1 MNARIAVGT
10 LSSSDFSSD
19 KITIKK
25 QRDTFKIQ
33 TSDVFFL
40 SVLIQ

>member
-1 MNARIAVGT
+1 MNARIAVAT
-10 LSSSDFSSD
+10 LPSSDFNSD
-19 KITIKK
+19 KITTKK

-33 TSDVFFL
+33 TSNVFFL